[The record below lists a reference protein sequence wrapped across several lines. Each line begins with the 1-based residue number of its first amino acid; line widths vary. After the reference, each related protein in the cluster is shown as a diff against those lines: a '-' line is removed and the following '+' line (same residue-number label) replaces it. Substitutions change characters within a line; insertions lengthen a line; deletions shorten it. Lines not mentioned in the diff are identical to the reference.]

1 MITRQLREEIL
12 ILAKEFPTV
21 VILGPR
27 QSGKTTLAKDIFK
40 DYKYFSFEDSN
51 IREIVNDDPKG
62 FLVKNN
68 KKIIIDEVQ
77 RIPDLFS
84 YIQTHVDSSK
94 NNNNLILTGSHNY
107 LMMESVTQSLAGRI
121 GISTLFPLS
130 LEELPLK
137 YQKDL
142 NKIIYTGF
150 YPRIFDENIR
160 PNSFY
165 RTYLNTYLERDI
177 RLLKNIVDYDSFKRF
192 LKLVAG
198 RAGQV
203 LNIQKLAEDADINL
217 KTAKNW
223 LSILETSYI
232 IYKLQPYHNN
242 YNKRIIKNP
251 KLYFYDTGLLCHL
264 LGLLKPEELDLH
276 YLRGNIFENFIISDL
291 IKANYNYSSFN
302 NFYFWKDSNNNEI
315 DLIIESANEIKAIE
329 IKSSQTAKKDFLKNL
344 KYFKDLPIK
353 NKKVET
359 FLLYGGDQE
368 FTQNDIKIIGWKKL
382 RNIKELGILSI

>member
-1 MITRQLREEIL
+1 MIARKLKEEIL

-27 QSGKTTLAKDIFK
+27 QSGKTTLAKNIFK
-40 DYKYFSFEDSN
+40 GYKYFSFEDSN
-51 IREIVNDDPKG
+51 IRGIVNDDPKG
-62 FLVKNN
+62 FLAKNN
-68 KKIIIDEVQ
+68 KNIIIDEAQ

-84 YIQTHVDSSK
+84 YIQTHVDTTKK
-94 NNNNLILTGSHNY
+94 NKNIILTGSHNY

-137 YQKDL
+137 YQRDL
-142 NKIIYTGF
+142 NEIIYTGF

-165 RTYLNTYLERDI
+165 KTYLNTYLERDI
-177 RLLKNIVDYDSFKRF
+177 RLLKNIVDYDLFKKF
-192 LKLVAG
+192 LQLVAG

-203 LNIQKLAEDADINL
+203 LNMQSLAEDADINL
-217 KTAKNW
+217 KTAKSW

-232 IYKLQPYHNN
+232 IYKLQPYYNN

-264 LGLLKPEELDLH
+264 LGLLSPSDLNIH
-276 YLRGNIFENFIISDL
+276 YLKGNIFENFIISDI
-291 IKANYNYSSFN
+291 IKGNYNYNSMN
-302 NFYFWKDSNNNEI
+302 NFYFWKDNNNNEI
-315 DLIIESANEIKAIE
+315 DLIIETANIIKAIE
-329 IKSSQTAKKDFLKNL
+329 IKSSQTAKKEFLKNL
-344 KYFKDLPIK
+344 KYFNKLPIK
-353 NKKVET
+353 HKKVESI
-359 FLLYGGDQE
+359 LMYGGDQE
-368 FTQNDIKIIGWKKL
+368 FIQNDIKIMGWKSL
-382 RNIKELGILSI
+382 RKIKELGLLSI